1 MRAEVLRALVGAVA
15 PALIL
20 TTGCTPLASPTI
32 ESGSTHSGAPE
43 TSSPSGGPSATPVKR
58 AVVPASRRWKP
69 GARQYGLQVYAHTAN
84 GKPANANVD
93 AILDYAV
100 ERGANSVAFS
110 FPLYTDGQRPTQV
123 YARAE
128 TPSPKVMAA
137 MVAAAHARGLRVMVR
152 PLLDEENL
160 STSNGGW
167 RGTIRPK
174 SLEGW
179 FNSYTK
185 ALTPYLAAAR
195 AAKADEFVLA
205 SELTS
210 LQKHHDQWKDVAAAA
225 ARSFPG
231 TLSYTFNFDTGN
243 PMPLPAKGAAGLDL
257 YFAVDLGPEATVAQ
271 LAAALR
277 REIMAMPKPLRNV
290 MVAQEV
296 GIAAENGAYRHPWNW
311 GSPTAKQLNPK
322 IQVNWFS
329 AACRAVEQTDL
340 KGIYF
345 WMLDSSMDPGQIDPS
360 TEGSAGFVGRPG
372 EKAIEQCFAGRS

>member
-1 MRAEVLRALVGAVA
+1 MGAVA

-20 TTGCTPLASPTI
+20 TTGCTPLASPAI
-32 ESGSTHSGAPE
+32 ESGSTQSGAPQPA
-43 TSSPSGGPSATPVKR
+43 SPSGGPSATPAKP

-84 GKPANANVD
+84 GKPASANID
-93 AILDYAV
+93 GILDYAV

-110 FPLYTDGQRPTQV
+110 FPLYTDGQRPTRV
-123 YARAE
+123 YAGAE
-128 TPSPKVMAA
+128 TPSPKVVAA

-160 STSNGGW
+160 RTSSGGW

-174 SLEGW
+174 SLDGW
-179 FNSYTK
+179 FRSYTA
-185 ALTPYLAAAR
+185 ALTPYLQAAS

-210 LQKHHDQWKDVAAAA
+210 LQKQHGQWRSLSATAAKA
-225 ARSFPG
+225 FPA
-231 TLSYTFNFDTGN
+231 TLSYTFNFDIGD
-243 PMPLPAKGAAGLDL
+243 PMPLPPKGAAGLDL
-257 YFAVDLGPEATVAQ
+257 YFAVDLGPEATVPQ

-296 GIAAENGAYRHPWNW
+296 GISAENDAYRHPWNW
-311 GSPTAKQLNPK
+311 GSQTAKQLNPK

-329 AACRAVEQTDL
+329 AACRAVEQSDL

-345 WMLDSSMDPGQIDPS
+345 WMLDSSMDPKEIDPS